1 MKRSKKKA
9 VSKKNNNSRSLIIVA
24 IIILVVGAFIYAG
37 GLSTTG
43 RVIDMNGEE
52 IHEQN
57 ALTKKQLDEGVTLT
71 GTNNYIRWTND
82 LDYNVPVDDVFGNS
96 EVVYV
101 WRVAALSGEGVKRWY
116 GEGYSDLDS
125 AILAKNDWYV
135 GKGQDLRVLEPG
147 VRYGIYVRNAPVMF
161 SYSF

>member
-1 MKRSKKKA
+1 MTITKFALRNIYISLRFMLYMKRSKKKA

-96 EVVYV
+96 DC
-101 WRVAALSGEGVKRWY
+101 RVCL
-116 GEGYSDLDS
+116 
-125 AILAKNDWYV
+125 
-135 GKGQDLRVLEPG
+135 
-147 VRYGIYVRNAPVMF
+147 
-161 SYSF
+161 